1 MNGFINVRKSECT
14 CADVVITSWSHVQ
27 VLMVFT
33 CTHIILDFHMPV
45 CLIYNNIQV
54 SDYSILFVQAPVIYI
69 FFLLIIQTPK
79 QLRLLLQAEHFQMP
93 TPHSRDLLHF
103 KQREDEDLD
112 VKHKLKE
119 HFNASV
125 CFCQLFLLCLHP
137 KRLKKKNNSRE
148 NIFSRLLPFRPRNI
162 QWSKINDTIP
172 ERAEFSGSTF
182 QISRLSQS
190 HNGTYLCQAQNDYG
204 RAADHYT
211 LLVYGE

>member
-1 MNGFINVRKSECT
+1 
-14 CADVVITSWSHVQ
+14 
-27 VLMVFT
+27 
-33 CTHIILDFHMPV
+33 
-45 CLIYNNIQV
+45 
-54 SDYSILFVQAPVIYI
+54 
-69 FFLLIIQTPK
+69 
-79 QLRLLLQAEHFQMP
+79 MP
-93 TPHSRDLLHF
+93 TPHSRDPLHF
-103 KQREDEDLD
+103 KQRRDEDLE

-125 CFCQLFLLCLHP
+125 WFFFLLFCYVYIQ
-137 KRLKKKNNSRE
+137 KRLKKKQMNGRE
-148 NIFSRLLPFRPRNI
+148 KIFSRLLPFRPRNI